1 MVCLNGGHQA
11 LTKALRPL
19 TSLPSAGTLVDTVVL
34 NLGVLRGRST
44 PTRVPRIGK
53 ETVISLGLLWGFWG
67 KGVPGLGL
75 SAPHNIFL
83 APHPTVGFRK
93 SWSPTSTLV
102 AGNSL
107 PQKLKLIR
115 WEGLWICRHLCVSL
129 FIPLATQASNAL
141 VGGGGGGKKG
151 MGRSAPPTY
160 IPQPK
165 PGGSWKPSGD

>member
-44 PTRVPRIGK
+44 PTRGPRIGK

-102 AGNSL
+102 VGEL
-107 PQKLKLIR
+107 PAP
-115 WEGLWICRHLCVSL
+115 E
-129 FIPLATQASNAL
+129 AQADQ
-141 VGGGGGGKKG
+141 VGGTLDLQAPLCEFVHPFGHSGFQCT
-151 MGRSAPPTY
+151 GRWWGRG
-160 IPQPK
+160 QE
-165 PGGSWKPSGD
+165 GNG